1 MSREGSVLIWT
12 DRKKRKKA
20 KRLSCL
26 MQLCKDHALDPYL
39 HSLSEQKLYRHS
51 KDVLI
56 IRKIKAKGP
65 NVKNISSR
73 DVLPCGRTRSPRL
86 CDGSAAAKLDAC
98 DPDRSFPSATDP
110 RQPRRASHNPLS
122 NTSQT
127 LEAARQEKNNTLS
140 TAAGQKGGAGLQTR
154 AKLSTIQPTFL
165 SETNATR

>member
-73 DVLPCGRTRSPRL
+73 DVLPCGRIHAHHVSVT
-86 CDGSAAAKLDAC
+86 
-98 DPDRSFPSATDP
+98 
-110 RQPRRASHNPLS
+110 
-122 NTSQT
+122 
-127 LEAARQEKNNTLS
+127 ARQQLNSMHVIPTGVSRLPLTLDS
-140 TAAGQKGGAGLQTR
+140 LAAPLTLLYLTPAKHWRQRAGKKTTR
-154 AKLSTIQPTFL
+154 
-165 SETNATR
+165 